1 MWPSS
6 WGLGWTSSIL
16 PVPAVAMLPIAL
28 YMSMEFPEA
37 ATELVGTPA
46 KPGLSPTQTGEALV
60 ISQTLHFKPET

>member
-1 MWPSS
+1 
-6 WGLGWTSSIL
+6 
-16 PVPAVAMLPIAL
+16 MLPIAL